1 LEQIENELVKSYRKI
16 ERSDIMNIELTL
28 QEKIK
33 DLRVENRLRLEDLAK
48 ETGIPQSTLQ
58 RIEADDFLR
67 VGYQDLTNL
76 AEYYGVSTDYLFGLT
91 DNRKHRNVE
100 IDALRLSDPA
110 IEALKRD
117 DFNHHLLS
125 ELISHPDF
133 PKLMNAMEI
142 YIDRKILPQMNT
154 MNAMYK
160 FAEKTIKDKHDITDT
175 DEMITLLGEAIIDED
190 EYLRYRITERFNE
203 LIKNIYDLHQKDT
216 RPDGE
221 TDIVREMKEALQ
233 DYVSIESNETKARA
247 KFHMFTKQIGLNT
260 AHLNQDELDVLMK
273 ALSKSDKLKR
283 GYRKRKRRQ

>member
-1 LEQIENELVKSYRKI
+1 MENELVKSYRKI
-16 ERSDIMNIELTL
+16 ESSDIMNIELTL

-76 AEYYGVSTDYLFGLT
+76 AGYYDVSTDYLFGLT

-175 DEMITLLGEAIIDED
+175 DEMITLLGEAIVDED
-190 EYLRYRITERFNE
+190 EYLRFRIAKRFNE
-203 LIKNIYDLHQKDT
+203 LMKSMYDTHKKNVMLDEE
-216 RPDGE
+216 PDV
-221 TDIVREMKEALQ
+221 VRELKDALQ
-233 DYVSIESNETKARA
+233 KYPTHESSEKKA
-247 KFHMFTKQIGLNT
+247 KQKMVILADQLGLNISK
-260 AHLNQDELDVLMK
+260 LSQEEIEVLMK
-273 ALSKSDKLKR
+273 TLSDSDLYKR
-283 GYRKRKRRQ
+283 SKRPRKKRRK

>member
-1 LEQIENELVKSYRKI
+1 
-16 ERSDIMNIELTL
+16 MNIELTL

-100 IDALRLSDPA
+100 IDALRLSDHA

-117 DFNHHLLS
+117 DFNHRFLS

-133 PKLMNAMEI
+133 PKLMDAMEI

-160 FAEKTIKDKHDITDT
+160 FAEKTIKGNHEVMEK
-175 DEMITLLGEAIIDED
+175 DEIISLLGEAIVDED
-190 EYLRYRITERFNE
+190 EYLRFRITERFSA
-203 LIKNIYDLHQKDT
+203 LMKSMYDAHKKDAH
-216 RPDGE
+216 PDEE
-221 TDIVREMKEALQ
+221 TDIVSEMKEALQ
-233 DYVSIESNETKARA
+233 DYVSIENNETKARA

-260 AHLNQDELDVLMK
+260 AHLSQDELKVLMK

>member
-1 LEQIENELVKSYRKI
+1 MENELVKSYRKI
-16 ERSDIMNIELTL
+16 ESSDIMNIELTL

-100 IDALRLSDPA
+100 IDALRLSDRA
-110 IEALKRD
+110 IEALKGD
-117 DFNHHLLS
+117 DFNHRLLS

-175 DEMITLLGEAIIDED
+175 DEMISLLGEAIVDED
-190 EYLRYRITERFNE
+190 EYLRFRITERFSE
-203 LIKNIYDLHQKDT
+203 LLKSMYDAHKKNASLDEEPDVVRDLKN
-216 RPDGE
+216 
-221 TDIVREMKEALQ
+221 ALQ
-233 DYVSIESNETKARA
+233 EYPIHESNEKKA
-247 KFHMFTKQIGLNT
+247 KQKMTMLANQLGLNISKLT
-260 AHLNQDELDVLMK
+260 QQEIEILMK
-273 ALSKSDKLKR
+273 TLSDSDLYKR
-283 GYRKRKRRQ
+283 SKRLRKKRR